1 MTFLK
6 LNKEIILVILLGA
19 VINGGFYTFQRI
31 YYDRQLTTALNS
43 WAYDSNIQRVF
54 LLPTA
59 DVNLFVPE
67 SDSLNFLVPKE
78 ITDSWTETFF
88 RQYSKREE
96 IRLSSKNLYE
106 YLKSM
111 EKDINK
117 EPINAKLEFKNN
129 KAVAFSLAQ
138 NGTVLDID
146 KSIDQIFQNI
156 KNNHNNIALIIN
168 HLEPSITADKIN
180 NFGITELLAK
190 GESDFSGS
198 TATRIHNINTGSGI
212 ISGTLLKPG
221 EEFSFNNILG
231 KVDGDSGYKPEL
243 VIKNSKL
250 ILEFGGGICQV
261 STTVF
266 RAAIL
271 AGLPIVERHAHS
283 LPVRYYNPQGFD
295 ATIYPGVS
303 DLRFKNDT
311 SAYLLIQ
318 NRVEKN
324 KLFVEIYGSADNRKV
339 EISGPK
345 QYDVKLDG
353 SLKAV
358 LSRIVIM
365 PDGTKNED
373 KFYSNYRSPSLFPR
387 EKNPLE

>member
-1 MTFLK
+1 M
-6 LNKEIILVILLGA
+6 IVILLGA

-31 YYDRQLTTALNS
+31 YYDKRSTVALNS
-43 WAYDSNIQRVF
+43 WAYDPNIRQDF
-54 LLPTA
+54 ISLAA
-59 DVNLFVPE
+59 DINLFVPGDDN
-67 SDSLNFLVPKE
+67 SNFLVPKE

-96 IRLSSKNLYE
+96 VRLSSKNLYN
-106 YLKSM
+106 YLKSIA
-111 EKDINK
+111 KDLNK
-117 EPINAKLEFKNN
+117 EPIDAKLEFKNN
-129 KAVAFSLAQ
+129 KATAFDLGQ
-138 NGTVLDID
+138 NGTALDID
-146 KSIDQIFQNI
+146 KSVDQIFQGI
-156 KNNHNNIALIIN
+156 KNNHSNIALVIN
-168 HLEPSITADKIN
+168 QIEPSITTDKIN

-198 TATRIHNINTGSGI
+198 SVTRIHNIKTGSGV

-221 EEFSFNNILG
+221 EEFSFNSILG
-231 KVDGDSGYKPEL
+231 KVDGDSGYQPEL
-243 VIKNSKL
+243 VIKNGKL

-266 RAAIL
+266 RAAAL
-271 AGLPIVERHAHS
+271 AGLPIIERHPHS

-311 SAYLLIQ
+311 LAYLLIQ
-318 NRVEKN
+318 NRIEKN

-339 EISGPK
+339 EISGPT
-345 QYDVKLDG
+345 QYDVKPDG

-358 LSRIVIM
+358 LSRTVIM

-373 KFYSNYRSPSLFPR
+373 KFYSSYKSPSLFPR